1 MLAAVRNN
9 RIEFVTTRP
18 PSSQFATLDR
28 HVVVT
33 GPTELVKLSGM
44 GDVQVLDDVVE
55 LLQDPDR
62 AWAAMV
68 LLAAMTR
75 REEKII
81 DSFAATP
88 DEWWNS
94 LGKTAYER
102 WTQWLEETRKK
113 LVWDFQNKV
122 FVEGK

>member
-1 MLAAVRNN
+1 MLAAVSNN
-9 RIEFVTTRP
+9 CIEFVTTRP
-18 PSSQFATLDR
+18 PSSQFAALDR

-44 GDVQVLDDVVE
+44 GDVQVLDDIVE
-55 LLQDPDR
+55 LLQYPDR
-62 AWAAMV
+62 AWAAIV

-75 REEKII
+75 REGKII

-102 WTQWLEETRKK
+102 WKQWLEETREK
-113 LVWDFQNKV
+113 LVWDSQNKI
-122 FVEGK
+122 FVERK